1 MHEVHRTSRRLRT
14 IPNRRQCFGRSHCL
28 FGFAVCLFRL
38 QASQVVFVLLVL
50 LVLPFTAWAALRRCR
65 ARREAA
71 RPKVA
76 TTRPQKAEK
85 KLRHLELWSSL
96 DGERTEPKCIGSAGS
111 FDEWHTLW
119 KRLRPDFDRRF
130 ARLQADN
137 SPSPSMLHVA
147 LTAGMDGLPLSLSH
161 PLSAVSLQDEERC
174 YRFALEASHDC
185 VEKWLKAAETVVHGG
200 KHSHDPFCAK
210 HPKLTGIGLQ
220 VWHRKVHLL
229 VWPRSQKVP
238 RSRRSTRCPRL
249 VVAPTGLPAFRS
261 VLFYSSI
268 GDAAAMR
275 RRRNARCSMQ
285 ASERFSTYL
294 IAFFPAPRSGA
305 LTTH

>member
-1 MHEVHRTSRRLRT
+1 MHFRLST

-28 FGFAVCLFRL
+28 FVLALCLFRL
-38 QASQVVFVLLVL
+38 QASQVIFVLLVL
-50 LVLPFTAWAALRRCR
+50 LVLSFTAWAALRRCQ

-71 RPKVA
+71 CPKVA

-85 KLRHLELWSSL
+85 KLRHLELWSAL
-96 DGERTEPKCIGSAGS
+96 DGERTEPKCVGSAGS
-111 FDEWHTLW
+111 FEEWRTLW

-137 SPSPSMLHVA
+137 SPSMLHVA
-147 LTAGMDGLPLSLSH
+147 LTAGMDGLPLSLLH

-174 YRFALEASHDC
+174 YRFALEESHDC

-200 KHSHDPFCAK
+200 KHSHNPFCAK

-238 RSRRSTRCPRL
+238 RSRRCTRCPRL
-249 VVAPTGLPAFRS
+249 SSHPPAACVPIRS
-261 VLFYSSI
+261 F
-268 GDAAAMR
+268 
-275 RRRNARCSMQ
+275 
-285 ASERFSTYL
+285 
-294 IAFFPAPRSGA
+294 
-305 LTTH
+305 